1 MARERSS
8 PPPLVSAPRA
18 GILFLMPPIVI
29 FDLGNVLIHYCPGP
43 ALAEI
48 QRRTGLGA
56 WRIRWHLHRAG
67 IRGLGDGSVAADHF
81 LGEINRRLRLSMT
94 VRELSDIWGLDLPG
108 PVAGML
114 EWLEEI
120 RGQTR
125 VAILSDTN
133 IFHWQ
138 SLMRRYPALTS
149 VPEIILSFEAGLRK
163 PDARLYRHAEQ
174 RLGVSDGNLPP
185 GDLLYFDDRV
195 ENIRA
200 AKTRGWDAHL
210 FRDAAAARAVWEN
223 RRAAGINTA
232 PARG

>member
-1 MARERSS
+1 
-8 PPPLVSAPRA
+8 
-18 GILFLMPPIVI
+18 MPPIVI

-138 SLMRRYPALTS
+138 SLARRYPALAT
-149 VPEIILSFEAGLRK
+149 VPEIILSYKVGLRK
-163 PDARLYRHAEQ
+163 PDERLYQHAAR
-174 RLGVSDGNLPP
+174 RLGIPENVGPSDAP
-185 GDLLYFDDRV
+185 LYFDDRV

-210 FRDAAAARAVWEN
+210 FRDAATARAVWEN

-232 PARG
+232 SARG